1 MNQDEKKQKAA
12 ESAFSLV
19 LPTLNKGSVLGI
31 GTGSTTN
38 FFIEELNKTKVDIK
52 GAICSSEASK
62 DHLKESGIKVMEL
75 NEVHGIDVY
84 IDGADE
90 FNSRFEL
97 IKGGGGALTREKVLA
112 NSSKE
117 FICIVDDTKYSE
129 LLGNFPLPIEVLEV
143 ARSAIS
149 REIMR
154 MGGKPVYRQGFIT
167 DNGHQIID
175 VHNLKIDIPF
185 EMEATINNIPGVVEN
200 GIFAKRTADI
210 ILQATDSEIKTLN
223 KNQ

>member
-1 MNQDEKKQKAA
+1 MNQDEKKKKAA
-12 ESAFSLV
+12 ESAFLSV
-19 LPTLNKGSVLGI
+19 LPTLNKETVLGI

-38 FFIEELNKTKVDIK
+38 FFIEELNREKVSIK
-52 GAICSSEASK
+52 GVVCSSEASK
-62 DHLKESGIKVMEL
+62 ENLESSGIKVMEL

-84 IDGADE
+84 VDGADE

-97 IKGGGGALTREKVLA
+97 IKGGGGALTREKILV
-112 NSSKE
+112 NSSNR
-117 FICIVDDTKYSE
+117 FICIVDDTKFSE

-154 MGGKPVYRQGFIT
+154 MGGKPVYRQNFVT

-175 VHNLKIDIPF
+175 VHNLQIDIPY
-185 EMEATINNIPGVVEN
+185 EMEAILNNIPGVIEN
-200 GIFAKRTADI
+200 GLFAKRTADLI
-210 ILQATDSEIKTLN
+210 IQATDSEIITL
-223 KNQ
+223 KKDT